1 MLTMEESEF
10 EPCLVNLQALTSEG
24 SALPRDLTTQEF
36 SPPLAVDLV
45 SRGSQQRGLSLRV

>member
-24 SALPRDLTTQEF
+24 SALPRALTTQEF

-45 SRGSQQRGLSLRV
+45 SRGSQQKGLSLRV